1 MSIRARSCLTDLA
14 RQDFQQ
20 DPALCARTRKPRTRT
35 SVAAFS
41 CNLRTVQTLATHTY
55 AYLLGDDFLH
65 SHWHLFGDNLFH
77 LHRRDPF
84 DLN

>member
-1 MSIRARSCLTDLA
+1 
-14 RQDFQQ
+14 
-20 DPALCARTRKPRTRT
+20 
-35 SVAAFS
+35 
-41 CNLRTVQTLATHTY
+41 VQTLATHTY